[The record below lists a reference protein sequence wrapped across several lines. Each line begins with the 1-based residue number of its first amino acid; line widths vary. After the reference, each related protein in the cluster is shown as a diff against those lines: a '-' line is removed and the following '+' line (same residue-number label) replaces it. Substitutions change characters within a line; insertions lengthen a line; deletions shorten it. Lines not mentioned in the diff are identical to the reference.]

1 MQSTANLLTMLAL
14 DPKKESQES
23 AMQSKEN
30 FDAIGAFISKERQ
43 ATKDETVG
51 IIGGG
56 IVSLMTGFYLAELG
70 FKVTIIEKQSL
81 GAAASGRNGGA
92 VMMLGRELLEIPF
105 ARHSINLWEKL
116 SEKGI
121 DTQFE
126 RKGHLMVAQ
135 NEIEKEIL
143 TQAFYLYELAGIP
156 VKLMDYDEM
165 LPYASCLNPEV
176 KLGLFSPED
185 AQAYPFTTMQSL
197 IKKIRDAGSVVYDKT
212 AVTDFIVEQDEIKA
226 IKTDAGDMQFDHYI
240 LATGPWTKPLAE
252 KLGEKVEIK
261 PRRSQLMVSE
271 VFTERI
277 LEPFF
282 TGNGFYSRQTPYG
295 NILFGGGG
303 PWEIDGFNMK
313 NTNYGMELLITRF
326 TEMFPEHENTNL
338 IRAFAGTVEITPD
351 HVPAFGRLLHYK
363 NGFISAGYNGHGFG
377 LSAVMGKL
385 MSCMIYENDS
395 YETNEALMKVL
406 DPLSIKRFRV

>member
-1 MQSTANLLTMLAL
+1 MQSTENLLTMLAL
-14 DPKKESQES
+14 DSEKESEAS
-23 AMQSKEN
+23 AKESKEN
-30 FDAIGAFISKERQ
+30 YLALDAFINKERSEKR
-43 ATKDETVG
+43 TETVG
-51 IIGGG
+51 LIGGG
-56 IVSLMTGFYLAELG
+56 ILSLMTGFYLTELG

-105 ARHSINLWEKL
+105 ARHSLNLWEAL
-116 SEKGI
+116 ADKGI
-121 DTQFE
+121 ETQFE

-135 NEIEKEIL
+135 NDIEKNIL
-143 TQAFYLYELAGIP
+143 TEAFRLYQLAGIP
-156 VKLMDYDEM
+156 VELMDYEEM
-165 LPYASCLNPEV
+165 LPYAAGLNKEV

-185 AQAYPFTTMQSL
+185 AQAYPFTSIQSL
-197 IKKIRDAGSVVYDKT
+197 IKKIREAGGMIYDQT
-212 AVTDFIVEQDEIKA
+212 AVIDFETSSDEIKA
-226 IKTDAGDMQFDHYI
+226 VQTDAGKMFFDHYI

-271 VFTERI
+271 VFTERV

-313 NTNYGMELLITRF
+313 NTNYGMELLSTRF
-326 TEMFPEHENTNL
+326 TEMFPGHERTNL

-351 HVPAFGRLLHYK
+351 HVPAFGRLLNYK

-385 MSCMIYENDS
+385 MSCMIYDKDS
-395 YETNEALMKVL
+395 YEANEALMKVL
-406 DPLSIKRFRV
+406 GPLSIKRFQV

>member
-1 MQSTANLLTMLAL
+1 MQSTENLLTMLAL
-14 DPKKESQES
+14 DPKKESEAS
-23 AMQSKEN
+23 ARESKEN
-30 FDAIGAFISKERQ
+30 YQAVGAFINQERKEKK
-43 ATKDETVG
+43 TESVG
-51 IIGGG
+51 LIGGG
-56 IVSLMTGFYLAELG
+56 IISLMTGFYLTELG

-105 ARHSINLWEKL
+105 ARHSINLWEQL

-121 DTQFE
+121 QTQFE

-135 NEIEKEIL
+135 NDIEKEIL
-143 TQAFYLYELAGIP
+143 TEAFHLYEKAGIP
-156 VKLMDYDEM
+156 VELMDYEAM
-165 LPYASCLNPEV
+165 LPYAARLNKEV

-185 AQAYPFTTMQSL
+185 AQAYPFTTIQSL
-197 IKKIRDAGSVVYDKT
+197 IKSIRDAGGLIYDQT
-212 AVTDFIVEQDEIKA
+212 AVTGFRTEADEIIA
-226 IKTDAGDMQFDHYI
+226 LQTERGEMSFDHYI
-240 LATGPWTKPLAE
+240 LATGPWTKSLAE
-252 KLGEKVEIK
+252 MLGERVEIK

-313 NTNYGMELLITRF
+313 NTNYGMELLSTRF
-326 TEMFPEHENTNL
+326 TEMFPEHDKTNL

-351 HVPAFGRLLHYK
+351 HVPAFGPLLNYK
-363 NGFISAGYNGHGFG
+363 NAFISAGYNGHGFG

-385 MSCMIYENDS
+385 MSCMIYDQDA
-395 YETNEALMKVL
+395 YKRNEALMKVL
-406 DPLSIKRFRV
+406 DPLSIKRFQV